1 MSGGAN
7 GGGGLVFP
15 LKDNQLTAADPEEN
29 VWLSASAGTGKT
41 QVLSARVL
49 RLLLREDVSPGQIL
63 CLTFTKAGAAEMANR
78 INAVLARW
86 VRLDAGTLGKELR
99 YLGADIDPATQER
112 ARSLFASVLDC
123 PGGGLRIDTIHAFAQ
138 FLIGNFPE
146 EADLAPGTRLLDDRS
161 RELLARE
168 VLADLFEEAERT
180 NDVRVLDAI
189 RQFTTRKDPAALHK
203 WLMRAAD
210 AHELW
215 DGTTGWQSPMAA
227 RVRRTLGIPA
237 DADEAWANEV
247 LDPDLFPD
255 DTLISLLPALE
266 GWKAKT
272 GLETAGFIREWI
284 NLGLADR
291 VQAVSRFYDTLLKK
305 DGTPRKMDGAAKLDP
320 DFLRHQEDMA
330 EALQEYET
338 RCSLLPTAEIIT
350 SALEIGRA
358 FAVRW
363 EARKAREGL
372 LDFGD
377 LIRKAAGLLGNSEAA
392 DWIRYKLD
400 RHFDHILIDEA
411 QDTNRSQWDIVEA
424 LIEDF
429 FAGESARGDKLRT
442 IFTVGDYKQAI
453 FGFQGTSP
461 ENFARA
467 KQRISARIFA
477 AREGIRTSRV
487 NRREPGWQDLD
498 LGLSFRT
505 ANIVLGFVNRV
516 IGLLG
521 FDAFGLDTPPAE
533 HVGAER
539 PGLVTLWPPVMPE
552 NPEGD
557 AEFDDEGSDDKASEE
572 SERDWLPRHDTILA
586 ENIAAQVHRWVTD
599 IEPFVLAKG
608 TRRHARAG
616 DIMVL
621 VRQRKE
627 LAAQI
632 VAKLYA
638 RGVPVAGVDRLRLG
652 APLAVKDV
660 MAALRFAAQPQDDL
674 SLANL
679 LASPLIGWTQDD
691 ILAHVPRP
699 DKVRLW
705 DHLKREDAPPRV
717 LQTADKLRDLL
728 RRADYQTPQALIAW
742 LLTGPWEGRARLVER
757 LGSEANDPL
766 DELINTAFAY
776 EADHWPSLA
785 GFIAWFDAGTGDLKR
800 DSDSAS
806 GQVRVMTVHGSKGLQ
821 APIVILA
828 DATGAPGDP
837 GDLALEDEPHGFD
850 PERRREV
857 PLPPLGKDE
866 KRGRIAESAEA
877 KATAALQEHW
887 RLLYVAMTRA
897 EEALFI
903 GGSLNKKEA
912 KNREPHEDSWYARLA
927 PMFEGDELNDLIWG
941 WRKEWGERAEPLV
954 PEDGAEASGNAA
966 PDLPR
971 WAITPIGPEPRPPRP
986 LAPSSAGE
994 DMGGEPPLP
1003 PEAARNAARR
1013 GSLIHTLLERLPDVP
1028 AAERAAAAERWLER
1042 HAGDLPEAM
1051 RGEMLAA
1058 ALGVLDHPGFAAI
1071 FSPQA
1076 LAEVPLAATVGG
1088 VVVAGTADRLLIEE
1102 GCITVVDFKTTRR
1115 PPASISDM
1123 PAATLRQM
1131 AAYVAALE
1139 TIYPG
1144 REVRAGVLYT
1154 HAPVLF
1160 DIDPGLLGAHKQALQ
1175 APQQSLSLP
1184 DIE

>member
-1 MSGGAN
+1 MSGAN
-7 GGGGLVFP
+7 GSVFP
-15 LKDNQLTAADPEEN
+15 LMDNQLLAADPEDN

-49 RLLLREDVSPGQIL
+49 RLLLREDVAPSQIL

-86 VRLDAGTLGKELR
+86 VRLASVTLAKELG

-146 EADLAPGTRLLDDRS
+146 EAGLAPGTRVLDDRS
-161 RELLARE
+161 REMLSRE
-168 VLADLFEEAERT
+168 VLTDLFEEAERT
-180 NDVRVLDAI
+180 KDVRVLDGI
-189 RQFTTRKDPAALHK
+189 ELFTTRKDPAALHK
-203 WLMRAAD
+203 WLMRAAEAQD
-210 AHELW
+210 MWE
-215 DGTTGWQSPMAA
+215 GPSGWQSPMAG
-227 RVRRTLGIPA
+227 RVRQTLGIPA
-237 DADEAWANEV
+237 DADAAWASEP
-247 LDPDLFPD
+247 LHPDIFPD
-255 DTLISLLPALE
+255 DALLGILAALRQWGKASGDKAIAGIERWLRLEHFERAGSIDCLVGGVLNGDLLPN
-266 GWKAKT
+266 G
-272 GLETAGFIREWI
+272 
-284 NLGLADR
+284 NLR
-291 VQAVSRFYDTLLKK
+291 H
-305 DGTPRKMDGAAKLDP
+305 AAKFDP
-320 DFLRHQEDMA
+320 DFVD
-330 EALQEYET
+330 LQRT
-338 RCSLLPTAEIIT
+338 VADSLVLADDRRSLLACAEIVT

-372 LDFGD
+372 LDFSD
-377 LIRKAAGLLGNSEAA
+377 LIRKAAALLDQSEAA

-424 LIEDF
+424 LIDDF
-429 FAGESARGDKLRT
+429 FSGEGARGDKLRT

-467 KQRISARIFA
+467 KQRVHGRITA
-477 AREGIRTSRV
+477 AQQGIRQGRV

-498 LGLSFRT
+498 LGHSFRT
-505 ANIVLGFVNRV
+505 ADIVLGFVNRM
-516 IGLLG
+516 IAMLG
-521 FDAFGLDTPPAE
+521 FGEFGLDKEPAP
-533 HVGAER
+533 HVGAQR
-539 PGLVTLWPPVMPE
+539 PGLVTLWPPVAPKQG
-552 NPEGD
+552 EGQEDEDD
-557 AEFDDEGSDDKASEE
+557 AEDSEN
-572 SERDWLPRHDTILA
+572 RDWLPRHDTLLA
-586 ENIAAQVHRWVTD
+586 ERIANQVQRWLTD
-599 IEPFVLAKG
+599 DPFVLAKG
-608 TRRHARAG
+608 TRRHAQAG

-660 MAALRFAAQPQDDL
+660 LAALRFAAQPQDDL

-679 LASPLIGWTQDD
+679 LASPLVGWRQDD
-691 ILAHVPRP
+691 ILAYVPRP
-699 DKVRLW
+699 EKVRLW
-705 DHLKREDAPPRV
+705 DHLKRKDAPPDV
-717 LQTADKLRDLL
+717 AATAEKLRDLL

-742 LLTGPWEGRARLVER
+742 LLTGPWQGRARLVER
-757 LGSEANDPL
+757 LGAEANDPL
-766 DELINTAFAY
+766 DELINAAFAY
-776 EADHWPSLA
+776 EAEYWPSLS
-785 GFIAWFDAGTGDLKR
+785 GFLAWFDAGTGDLKR

-828 DATGAPGDP
+828 DATGAPGEA
-837 GDLALEDEPHGFD
+837 GDLVLEDD
-850 PERRREV
+850 PLGQMGDRKREV

-866 KRGRIAESAEA
+866 KKGRIAEAEEA
-877 KATAALQEHW
+877 KKAALLQEHW
-887 RLLYVAMTRA
+887 RLLYVALTRA

-903 GGSLNKKEA
+903 GGSLNKNEA
-912 KNREPHEDSWYARLA
+912 KKGVPHDDSWYARLA
-927 PMFEGDELNDLIWG
+927 PLFEGEEITDPVWV

-954 PEDGAEASGNAA
+954 PDDAPTDAAA
-966 PDLPR
+966 PPALPR
-971 WAITPIGPEPRPPRP
+971 WVTTPIGPEPRPPRP

-994 DMGGEPPLP
+994 DGGAAPPLP
-1003 PEAARNAARR
+1003 PEAARHAARR
-1013 GSLIHTLLERLPDVP
+1013 GSLIHTLLERLPDV
-1028 AAERAAAAERWLER
+1028 AAADREAAARGWLER
-1042 HAGDLPEAM
+1042 QAGDLDAEL
-1051 RGEMLAA
+1051 RDEMLAA
-1058 ALGVLDHPGFAAI
+1058 ALGVLDHPQFASI

-1076 LAEVPLAATVGG
+1076 LAEVPLAATVEG
-1088 VVVAGTADRLLIEE
+1088 VVVAGTVDRLLIEQTRV
-1102 GCITVVDFKTTRR
+1102 TVVDFKTTRR
-1115 PPASISDM
+1115 PPTGAAAI
-1123 PAATLRQM
+1123 PLATLRQM

-1139 TIYPG
+1139 VIYPG

-1154 HAPVLF
+1154 HAPMLF
-1160 DIDPGLLGAHKQALQ
+1160 DLPPATLAAHKNALQ
-1175 APQQSLSLP
+1175 TAQQSLLP
-1184 DIE
+1184 LDIE

>member
-1 MSGGAN
+1 MSGGGN
-7 GGGGLVFP
+7 SGGGLVFP
-15 LKDNQLTAADPEEN
+15 LQENQLLAADPEDN

-49 RLLLREDVSPGQIL
+49 RLLLREDVSPSQIL

-86 VRLDAGTLGKELR
+86 VRLPDTKLFTELG
-99 YLGADIDPATQER
+99 YLGAPQDDATRDR
-112 ARSLFASVLDC
+112 ARTLFASVLDC

-146 EADLAPGTRLLDDRS
+146 EANLAPGTRVMDDRS
-161 RELLARE
+161 RELLSRE
-168 VLADLFEEAERT
+168 VLTDLFEEAERIH
-180 NDVRVLDAI
+180 DVRILDGLEA
-189 RQFTTRKDPAALHK
+189 FTTRKDPAALHK

-210 AHELW
+210 AHEMW
-215 DGTTGWQSPMAA
+215 EGPGSWQSPMAA
-227 RVRRTLGIPA
+227 QVRQTLGMPA
-237 DADEAWANEV
+237 DAGEGWANEI

-255 DTLISLLPALE
+255 AVLASLLPALD
-266 GWKAKT
+266 GWKGAKT
-272 GLETAGFIREWI
+272 GKETAAFIRLWI
-284 NLGLADR
+284 NLGLSDR
-291 VQAVSRFYDTLLKK
+291 IAVVSQFYDTVLKK

-320 DFLRHQEDMA
+320 LFVDHQNDIA
-330 EALQEYET
+330 EALAEYET
-338 RCSLLPTAEIIT
+338 RRALLACAEIVT
-350 SALEIGRA
+350 SALEIGHA

-377 LIRKAAGLLGNSEAA
+377 LIRKAADLLGQSDAA

-424 LIEDF
+424 LIDDF
-429 FAGESARGDKLRT
+429 FAGEGARGDKLRT

-461 ENFARA
+461 ENFAKA
-467 KQRISARIFA
+467 KQRIFARIDA
-477 AREGIRTSRV
+477 ARQGIQQSRT
-487 NRREPGWQDLD
+487 NRRVPGWQDFD
-498 LGLSFRT
+498 LGKSYRT
-505 ANIVLGFVNRV
+505 AQIVLGFVNRV

-521 FDAFGLDTPPAE
+521 FAAFGLDTPPRDHE
-533 HVGAER
+533 GAER
-539 PGLVTLWPPVMPE
+539 PGLVTLWPPVAPDTTE
-552 NPEGD
+552 AEG
-557 AEFDDEGSDDKASEE
+557 EDDDGETGEQ
-572 SERDWLPRHDTILA
+572 DWLPRHDTLLA
-586 ENIAAQVHRWVTD
+586 ERIAEQVRRWVSLD
-599 IEPFVLAKG
+599 DPFVLAKG
-608 TRRHARAG
+608 TRRHATAG

-632 VAKLYA
+632 VAKLHA

-660 MAALRFAAQPQDDL
+660 LAALRFAAQPQDDL

-679 LASPLIGWTQDD
+679 LASPLVGWTQDD
-691 ILAHVPRP
+691 LLAHVPRLP
-699 DKVRLW
+699 KQRLW
-705 DHLKREDAPPRV
+705 DHLKREDAPPFV
-717 LQTADKLRDLL
+717 TATAAQLKELL

-742 LLTGPWEGRARLVER
+742 LLTGPWQGRARLVER
-757 LGSEANDPL
+757 LGAEANDPL
-766 DELINTAFAY
+766 DELINAAFAY
-776 EADHWPSLA
+776 EAEHWPSLA

-828 DATGAPGDP
+828 DATGAPGEA
-837 GDLALEDEPHGFD
+837 GDLELEDD
-850 PERRREV
+850 PLDLQQPDRKRRV

-866 KRGRIAESAEA
+866 RKGPIAEAETA
-877 KATAALQEHW
+877 KAAALMQEHW

-903 GGSLNKKEA
+903 GGSLGLREA
-912 KNREPHEDSWYARLA
+912 KVGAPHADSWYARLVPLFEHA
-927 PMFEGDELNDLIWG
+927 PVEDLIWG
-941 WRKEWGERAEPLV
+941 TRQEWGERAEPLV
-954 PEDGAEASGNAA
+954 PVDSATPS
-966 PDLPR
+966 PTDVTLPR
-971 WAITPIGPEPRPPRP
+971 WATTPVGEEPRPPRP
-986 LAPSSAGE
+986 LAPSAAGE
-994 DMGGEPPLP
+994 DAGAAPPQD
-1003 PEAARNAARR
+1003 PEAGRHAARR
-1013 GSLIHTLLERLPDVP
+1013 GSLIHALLERLPEVP
-1028 AAERAAAAERWLER
+1028 PEARTAAAQGWLAR
-1042 HAGDLPEAM
+1042 QAADLPEAL
-1051 RGEMLAA
+1051 RAEMLVA
-1058 ALGVLDHPGFAAI
+1058 ALAVLEHPGFAPI

-1076 LAEVPLAATVGG
+1076 LAEVPLAATVDG
-1088 VVVAGTADRLLIEE
+1088 VVVAGTADRLLIEPAR
-1102 GCITVVDFKTTRR
+1102 ITVVDFKTTRR
-1115 PPASISDM
+1115 PPATIADI
-1123 PAATLRQM
+1123 PVATLRQM

-1139 TIYPG
+1139 AIYPG

-1154 HAPVLF
+1154 HTPALF
-1160 DIDPGLLGAHKQALQ
+1160 DLPPDTLGLHKNALQ
-1175 APQQSLSLP
+1175 AAQQSLPLP

>member
-1 MSGGAN
+1 MS

-15 LKDNQLTAADPEEN
+15 LQDNQLLAADPEHN

-49 RLLLREDVSPGQIL
+49 RLLLREDVSPSQIL

-86 VRLDAGTLGKELR
+86 VRIDAVTLGKELR
-99 YLGADIDPATQER
+99 HLGADIDPATQER

-146 EADLAPGTRLLDDRS
+146 EAGLAPGTRVMDDRS
-161 RELLARE
+161 RELLARD
-168 VLADLFEEAERT
+168 VLTDLVEEATRT
-180 NDVRVLDAI
+180 HDVRVLDGI
-189 RQFTTRKDPAALHK
+189 ETFITRKDPAALHS

-210 AHELW
+210 AHDMWE
-215 DGTTGWQSPMAA
+215 GPGSWQSPMGG
-227 RVRRTLGIPA
+227 RVRQTLGMPA
-237 DADEAWANEV
+237 DAGEGWASEP

-255 DTLISLLPALE
+255 AALVAISDALRAWGKPAGELAIAGIERWLQLDLAARPGATECLIGTVVNAKLLPN
-266 GWKAKT
+266 G
-272 GLETAGFIREWI
+272 
-284 NLGLADR
+284 NLR
-291 VQAVSRFYDTLLKK
+291 H
-305 DGTPRKMDGAAKLDP
+305 AAKFDP
-320 DFLRHQEDMA
+320 DFIRHQEDIA
-330 EALQEYET
+330 EALREYET
-338 RCSLLPTAEIIT
+338 RRALLGCAEIVT

-372 LDFGD
+372 LDFSD
-377 LIRKAAGLLGNSEAA
+377 LIRKAASLLETSDAA

-424 LIEDF
+424 LIDDF
-429 FAGESARGDKLRT
+429 FSGEGARGDKLRT

-467 KQRISARIFA
+467 KERIFA
-477 AREGIRTSRV
+477 RIDAARQGIEAGRV
-487 NRREPGWQDLD
+487 NRRAPGWQDLD
-498 LGLSFRT
+498 LGNSFRT
-505 ANIVLGFVNRV
+505 ADIVLGFVNRM
-516 IGLLG
+516 IEMLG
-521 FDAFGLDTPPAE
+521 FPAFGLDKAPPE
-533 HVGAER
+533 HKGARR
-539 PGLVTLWPPVMPE
+539 PGLVTLWPPVVPE
-552 NPEGD
+552 KADGEGED
-557 AEFDDEGSDDKASEE
+557 EEDSAEAEQ
-572 SERDWLPRHDTILA
+572 DWLPRHDTLLA
-586 ENIAAQVHRWVTD
+586 ERIAAQVHRWVSG

-608 TRRHARAG
+608 TRRHASAG

-660 MAALRFAAQPQDDL
+660 LAALRFAAQPQDDL

-679 LASPLIGWTQDD
+679 LASPLVGWTQDD
-691 ILAHVPRP
+691 LLAHVPRP
-699 DKVRLW
+699 EKVRLW
-705 DHLKREDAPPRV
+705 DHLKRKDAPPFV
-717 LQTADKLRDLL
+717 AETAARLRDLL
-728 RRADYQTPQALIAW
+728 RRADYHTPQAMIAW
-742 LLTGPWEGRARLVER
+742 LLTGPWQGRARLVER
-757 LGSEANDPL
+757 LGAEANDPL
-766 DELINTAFAY
+766 DELVNAAFAY
-776 EADHWPSLA
+776 EAEHWPSLA

-800 DSDSAS
+800 DSDSGS

-828 DATGAPGDP
+828 DATGAPGEG
-837 GDLALEDEPHGFD
+837 GDLSLEDD
-850 PERRREV
+850 PLDFKPDRKRVV

-866 KRGRIAESAEA
+866 KQGRIAEAEEA
-877 KATAALQEHW
+877 RKAAMLQEHW
-887 RLLYVAMTRA
+887 RLLYVALTRA

-903 GGSLNKKEA
+903 GGSLNRNEA
-912 KNREPHEDSWYARLA
+912 KKGVPHDDSWYARLA
-927 PMFEGDELNDLIWG
+927 PLFEGDEIADPVWQ

-954 PEDGAEASGNAA
+954 PDDSPAA
-966 PDLPR
+966 ADVTGVCLPR
-971 WAITPIGPEPRPPRP
+971 WVTTPIGPEPRPPRP

-994 DMGGEPPLP
+994 DQGAEPPLP
-1003 PEAARNAARR
+1003 PEAARHAARR
-1013 GSLIHTLLERLPDVP
+1013 GSLIHALLERLPDVP
-1028 AAERAAAAERWLER
+1028 AADRDAAARQWLAR
-1042 HAGDLPEAM
+1042 QAGDLAEAL
-1051 RGEMLAA
+1051 RDEMLSA
-1058 ALGVLDHPGFAAI
+1058 ALAVLDHPAFAPI
-1071 FSPQA
+1071 FSDAA
-1076 LAEVPLAATVGG
+1076 LAEVPLAATVDG
-1088 VVVAGTADRLLIEE
+1088 VVVAGTADRLLIEDRR
-1102 GCITVVDFKTTRR
+1102 ITVVDFKTTRR
-1115 PPASISDM
+1115 PPASAGDI
-1123 PAATLRQM
+1123 PLATLRQM
-1131 AAYVAALE
+1131 AAYVAALAA
-1139 TIYPG
+1139 IYPG

-1160 DIDPGLLGAHKQALQ
+1160 ELAPEDLALHKIALQ
-1175 APQQSLSLP
+1175 TPQQSLSLP